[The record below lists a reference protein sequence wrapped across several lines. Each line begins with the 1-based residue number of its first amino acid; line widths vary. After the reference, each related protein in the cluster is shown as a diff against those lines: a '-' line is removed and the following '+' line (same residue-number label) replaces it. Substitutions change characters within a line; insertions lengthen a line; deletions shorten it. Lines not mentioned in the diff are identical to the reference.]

1 MIKLEDISLSIPIF
15 TNETRQ
21 LKKNFL
27 RSVTGGVLLR
37 ESSEITYI
45 KALSNINCVIEKGD
59 RVALI
64 GHNGSGKT
72 SFLKIVS
79 GIYFPTSGKFE
90 TDLKIYPMIN

>member
-15 TNETRQ
+15 TSETRQ

-27 RSVTGGVLLR
+27 RSVTGGVLQR

-45 KALSNINCVIEKGD
+45 NALSNINCVIEKGD

-72 SFLKIVS
+72 SFLKIFLEYISPLLVNLRQ
-79 GIYFPTSGKFE
+79 I
-90 TDLKIYPMIN
+90 